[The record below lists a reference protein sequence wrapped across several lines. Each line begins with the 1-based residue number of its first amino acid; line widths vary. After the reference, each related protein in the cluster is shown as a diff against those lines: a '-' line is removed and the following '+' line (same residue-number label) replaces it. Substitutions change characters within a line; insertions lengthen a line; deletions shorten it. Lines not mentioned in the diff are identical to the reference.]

1 VYSRKN
7 DVYSNRGLPGDLQI
21 PPMKNMIDKY
31 FVFSYLKT
39 KLIQWNKVL
48 CFLEVL
54 KAALSGY

>member
-1 VYSRKN
+1 
-7 DVYSNRGLPGDLQI
+7 
-21 PPMKNMIDKY
+21 MIDKY